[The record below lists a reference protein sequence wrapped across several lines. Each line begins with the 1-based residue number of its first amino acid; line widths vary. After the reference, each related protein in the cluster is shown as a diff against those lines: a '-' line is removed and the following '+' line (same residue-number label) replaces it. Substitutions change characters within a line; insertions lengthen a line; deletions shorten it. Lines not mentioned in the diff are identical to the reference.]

1 MSLISGFKGGYT
13 RLESWFYDTFIA
25 EAAAQMSADLVDVI
39 GAESASGPI
48 LDVGSV
54 VDNSLARLPAVI
66 PRRPCTASTI
76 PWRKFTGPARL
87 SRFGARV
94 QIHHAP
100 AEKLPFED
108 NTFAAVVSA
117 GAIKHWQSQADGLA
131 EMVRVLRPGGL
142 LGVGELDRGC
152 TIDDAKRFLAL
163 RTGLRF
169 FGPLPLMAF
178 RTYVSGLSI
187 DLEDA
192 RALVA
197 ALPLTDV
204 EVQRRPRPSRS
215 AVPGPESS
223 LEPHRL
229 WRHRANRYCPGR
241 ASAGREVPR
250 RGSGRGS
257 RVGPRHGVED

>member
-1 MSLISGFKGGYT
+1 MAQHVNRKDLTMALISGFQGGYT

-25 EAAAQMSADLVDVI
+25 DAAAQMSADLVDVI
-39 GAESASGPI
+39 GAESATGPI
-48 LDVGSV
+48 LDVGCGGGQFLGA
-54 VDNSLARLPAVI
+54 LARSHPEACLHGVDYSVAQVH
-66 PRRPCTASTI
+66 RA
-76 PWRKFTGPARL
+76 KARL
-87 SRFGARV
+87 SRLGARV

-100 AEKLPFED
+100 AENLPFED

-117 GAIKHWQSQADGLA
+117 GAIKHWQNQADGLA

-169 FGPLPLMAF
+169 FGPIPLMAF

-204 EVQRRPRPSRS
+204 EVHRRPGFP
-215 AVPGPESS
+215 V
-223 LEPHRL
+223 LQL
-229 WRHRANRYCPGR
+229 QGR
-241 ASAGREVPR
+241 KAA
-250 RGSGRGS
+250 
-257 RVGPRHGVED
+257 